1 MLYRLAADLVL
12 LAHFAFI
19 ILVIG
24 GGLVVLRYAWFA
36 WIHIPAACWGAF
48 VELTGRICPLTIWE
62 NWFRLRAGQ
71 EGYDVSFI
79 EQYVLPVIYPAGLT
93 RDIQLLLAAVVVAA
107 NAIIYAMILLRNRAA
122 GENG

>member
-1 MLYRLAADLVL
+1 MIYRLAADLVL
-12 LAHFAFI
+12 LSHFAFI

-24 GGLVVLRYAWFA
+24 GGLLVFRYPWFV

-62 NWFRLRAGQ
+62 NWLRLRAGQ

-93 RDIQLLLAAVVVAA
+93 RDIQLALAAVVIVV
-107 NAIIYAMILLRNRAA
+107 NVIIYATILLRKRAA
-122 GENG
+122 GDKR